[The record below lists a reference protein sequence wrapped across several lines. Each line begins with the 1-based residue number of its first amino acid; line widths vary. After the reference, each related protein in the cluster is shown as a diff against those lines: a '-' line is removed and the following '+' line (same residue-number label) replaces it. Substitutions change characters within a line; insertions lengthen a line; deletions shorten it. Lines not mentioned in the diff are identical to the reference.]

1 MPSDKVTESQTI
13 LVASDIHG
21 SHEALDRLLMYAEE
35 LRADMLILA
44 GDTCPACST
53 AIVKGIWYS
62 PIPILM
68 VRGNCE
74 GPWDFQEAGLPTP
87 PNYRT
92 ETFGEK
98 TILVTHGDRFPSPVG
113 LPVQLKEQDIFICGH
128 THRPVIHHEQ
138 GRPWHL
144 NPGSTT
150 YPRSREGTTFAVMD
164 AGGIS
169 IRTFDENKPLAGLQA
184 YW

>member
-1 MPSDKVTESQTI
+1 MPTDSTTEIQTI

-21 SHEALDRLLMYAEE
+21 SHEALDQLLQYAQTYH
-35 LRADMLILA
+35 ADLLILA

-62 PIPILM
+62 PVPILM

-74 GPWDFQEAGLPTP
+74 SPWEFQAAGLPIP
-87 PNYRT
+87 PIYRT
-92 ETFGEK
+92 ETFGDR

-113 LPVQLKEQDIFICGH
+113 LPVSLGERDIFICGH
-128 THRPVIHHEQ
+128 THQPRIDHEP

-150 YPRSREGTTFAVMD
+150 YPRTSAGATFALID
-164 AGGIS
+164 KNGIS
-169 IRTFDENKPLAGLQA
+169 IRTFEGNKPVSKLQA
-184 YW
+184 VW